1 MGLLQTM
8 QLLSTATLL
17 LGLIFSI
24 IVILFIVISILL
36 IYSLLM
42 ISIETKAYENGV
54 LRLVGLSKANC
65 IQMIIVQS
73 LLFVLPSIIF
83 AYAASFPALIEVY
96 KYLFKNQPGVH
107 VSPFP
112 TFFATLLALGL
123 GLLIPLFSSIV
134 PIQKALSK
142 NLAESL
148 NARVSKTKGSKV
160 SIQEKGERNVLSYL
174 IFGFISVLTGIAI
187 FYLLPLAVL
196 NFDIALIL
204 QIFFLILLGMIL
216 GLTLISFNLQRLLE
230 LAIVNFVLFFE
241 RASMKMM
248 IKKNLIAHRESNK
261 LTSIIYSL
269 TLACIIFVV
278 VAANL

>member
-1 MGLLQTM
+1 MSKVDNPRIPERQRKVTTFNFDQKIQLNVTGNIGTRMKLNVNYNTESQFDFENQMKLQYTGDEDQIVKKIELGTVQM
-8 QLLSTATLL
+8 PLS
-17 LGLIFSI
+17 GSLIQGSSS
-24 IVILFIVISILL
+24 LFGAK
-36 IYSLLM
+36 
-42 ISIETKAYENGV
+42 IETQWGKLKNTTV
-54 LRLVGLSKANC
+54 LS
-65 IQMIIVQS
+65 QQ
-73 LLFVLPSIIF
+73 
-83 AYAASFPALIEVY
+83 
-96 KYLFKNQPGVH
+96 
-107 VSPFP
+107 
-112 TFFATLLALGL
+112 
-123 GLLIPLFSSIV
+123 
-134 PIQKALSK
+134 
-142 NLAESL
+142 
-148 NARVSKTKGSKV
+148 
-160 SIQEKGERNVLSYL
+160 KGERNVLSYL
-174 IFGFISVLTGIAI
+174 VFGFISVLTGIAI

>member
-1 MGLLQTM
+1 
-8 QLLSTATLL
+8 
-17 LGLIFSI
+17 
-24 IVILFIVISILL
+24 
-36 IYSLLM
+36 
-42 ISIETKAYENGV
+42 
-54 LRLVGLSKANC
+54 
-65 IQMIIVQS
+65 
-73 LLFVLPSIIF
+73 
-83 AYAASFPALIEVY
+83 
-96 KYLFKNQPGVH
+96 
-107 VSPFP
+107 
-112 TFFATLLALGL
+112 
-123 GLLIPLFSSIV
+123 V

-148 NARVSKTKGSKV
+148 NARVSKTKGAKV
-160 SIQEKGERNVLSYL
+160 SIQEKGENNNVVSYL
-174 IFGFISVLTGIAI
+174 IFGFISVLTGTAI